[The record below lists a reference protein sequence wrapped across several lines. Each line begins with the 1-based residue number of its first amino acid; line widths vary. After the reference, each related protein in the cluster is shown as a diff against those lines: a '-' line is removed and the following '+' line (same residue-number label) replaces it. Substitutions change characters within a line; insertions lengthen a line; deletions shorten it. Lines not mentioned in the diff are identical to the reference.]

1 VAAAAAYLSRFG
13 RGTEGQ
19 TALLGAGLKA
29 ANGPSLPAYGL
40 HEEIRMPAYITLAS
54 FTEQGARNIK
64 ESPQRYEA
72 FKSAAEAA
80 GVTIKSVHWTTG
92 AYDIV
97 IVSEGPE
104 DAVMTLAMKTAAL
117 GNVRTQTLRGF
128 SITEM
133 RKLAATVK

>member
-1 VAAAAAYLSRFG
+1 
-13 RGTEGQ
+13 
-19 TALLGAGLKA
+19 
-29 ANGPSLPAYGL
+29 
-40 HEEIRMPAYITLAS
+40 MPAYITLAN

-64 ESPQRYEA
+64 ESPARYEA

-97 IVSEGPE
+97 IVAEGPE
-104 DAVMTLAMKTAAL
+104 DAVMTLALKTAAL

-128 SITEM
+128 NPVEM
-133 RKLAATVK
+133 RKIVSAMK

>member
-1 VAAAAAYLSRFG
+1 
-13 RGTEGQ
+13 
-19 TALLGAGLKA
+19 
-29 ANGPSLPAYGL
+29 
-40 HEEIRMPAYITLAS
+40 MPAYITLAN

-64 ESPQRYEA
+64 ESPARYEA

-97 IVSEGPE
+97 IVAEGPE
-104 DAVMTLAMKTAAL
+104 DAVMALALKTAAL

-128 SITEM
+128 NPAEM
-133 RKLAATVK
+133 RQIVAAMK